1 MLLLMLIEALV
12 AAGATIINAN
22 TDGLVIISPQGS
34 SDAVAA
40 AVTNWQQRTGLTLER
55 NDLQS
60 YATTA
65 NGSFIVVDTD
75 GKTKV
80 RGAFSYD
87 RNGKTG
93 AEIIPM
99 AVEACLTQNVQV
111 DEFIAN
117 HTVATDFLYYRRM
130 KPPWSFYAGSTLL
143 PSTLRWYASG
153 PGGLHLTE
161 RHAGKPLTQAVPHGL
176 NVRLA
181 LTLPSNNA
189 ADLVGLDR
197 TPYIDAA
204 NALIAKVM
212 GNR

>member
-1 MLLLMLIEALV
+1 M
-12 AAGATIINAN
+12 
-22 TDGLVIISPQGS
+22 
-34 SDAVAA
+34 
-40 AVTNWQQRTGLTLER
+40 
-55 NDLQS
+55 
-60 YATTA
+60 
-65 NGSFIVVDTD
+65 
-75 GKTKV
+75 

-93 AEIIPM
+93 GEVIPM

-117 HTVATDFLYYRRM
+117 HTVATDFLYYRRV

-189 ADLVGLDR
+189 VDLVGLDR

-212 GNR
+212 GQ